1 MRSLRLTIFHCRSN
15 KSHLLKSGVRR
26 ESIVEIALD
35 RKKDARLRDP
45 DALYDF
51 LTEIGEPTEATFE
64 HSEDMVEAL
73 APYGLKL
80 LQTLIEASIKNP
92 NFKLKIAW
100 SED

>member
-1 MRSLRLTIFHCRSN
+1 MKQITLEGQRMLT
-15 KSHLLKSGVRR
+15 R
-26 ESIVEIALD
+26 ENAHAEL
-35 RKKDARLRDP
+35 ARAFKFPAHYGKNL

-51 LTEIGEPTEATFE
+51 LTEIDTPECVFQ

-73 APYGLKL
+73 EPYGLKL

-100 SED
+100 SEN

>member
-1 MRSLRLTIFHCRSN
+1 MKQILLDGQRMLTRDNAHAE
-15 KSHLLKSGVRR
+15 L
-26 ESIVEIALD
+26 
-35 RKKDARLRDP
+35 ARAFKFPAHYGKNL

-100 SED
+100 EKDEDGEE